1 MQNLETVV
9 ASAEAIIKAVAL
21 YKEKPTKAESK
32 RIRAYIN
39 DIKRV
44 GTAAK
49 QELLDADKA

>member
-1 MQNLETVV
+1 MQNLNTVV
-9 ASAEAIIKAVAL
+9 TAAMMLIKATAS
-21 YKEKPTKAESK
+21 YTEKPTKAESK

-39 DIKRV
+39 EIKRL